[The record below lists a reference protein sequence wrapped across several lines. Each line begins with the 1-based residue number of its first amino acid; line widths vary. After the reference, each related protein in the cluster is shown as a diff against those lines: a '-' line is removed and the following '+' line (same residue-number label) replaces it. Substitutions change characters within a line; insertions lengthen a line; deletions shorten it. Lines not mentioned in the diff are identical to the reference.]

1 MLNDPLGKQNFI
13 KEASE
18 VCSKVKFDS
27 DLIFYFIFQMRNF
40 EKKIKTE
47 FGCVLK
53 KENTK
58 SEIFLKMTKIS
69 FFYLFLVPNKEND
82 ENPDFEKILAF
93 LKEFMDSGLEKFLK
107 EQAKIKK
114 TITTIDQKSYL
125 RSDHAL
131 LNIVLDSVNTYELI
145 ENELR

>member
-1 MLNDPLGKQNFI
+1 MK
-13 KEASE
+13 
-18 VCSKVKFDS
+18 
-27 DLIFYFIFQMRNF
+27 NF
-40 EKKIKTE
+40 EKKLKTE

-53 KENTK
+53 KENAK
-58 SEIFLKMTKIS
+58 SELLRKSPKIS
-69 FFYLFLVPNKEND
+69 FFYLFLGPNKEND

-114 TITTIDQKSYL
+114 TITTVDQKSYL

-131 LNIVLDSVNTYELI
+131 LNIVLDSVNTYELL